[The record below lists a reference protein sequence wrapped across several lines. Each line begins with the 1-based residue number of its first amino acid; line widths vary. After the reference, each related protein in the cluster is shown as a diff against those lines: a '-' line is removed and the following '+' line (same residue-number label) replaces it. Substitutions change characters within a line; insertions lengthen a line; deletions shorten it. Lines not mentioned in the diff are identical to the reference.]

1 MSDDLLSVDFSKLNL
16 KDLIAILNELDS
28 KVTDEI
34 MPDVVEEAGETLLQ
48 EERRI
53 LNAKPYKK
61 NGPREL
67 PTLLTKETI
76 KIGKVYK
83 AKAGYTTEAIRNH
96 PETVITEFGRPGKKG
111 RKKGGKDSKGRKIG
125 VVQAYP
131 HIRTA
136 VINKKDEIY
145 ENAERRFKEAIE
157 REWNK
162 KNG

>member
-61 NGPREL
+61 NGLRVL

-76 KIGKVYK
+76 KSGKVYK
-83 AKAGYTTEAIRNH
+83 AKAGYT
-96 PETVITEFGRPGKKG
+96 
-111 RKKGGKDSKGRKIG
+111 
-125 VVQAYP
+125 
-131 HIRTA
+131 
-136 VINKKDEIY
+136 
-145 ENAERRFKEAIE
+145 
-157 REWNK
+157 
-162 KNG
+162 